1 MASAFHIRLL
11 VVFLARD
18 CIFGNEFDFDLIC
31 LFAVPIAGLRPPLAG
46 PLSKV
51 PSMEKGNHNLHGSL
65 LSFHAVELNLE
76 PPKKPTSISAYIYKY
91 IVYIHVL
98 IYVIAK
104 NVANKNR
111 AGEIHS

>member
-51 PSMEKGNHNLHGSL
+51 PSMGKGGITICMVPFIISC
-65 LSFHAVELNLE
+65 SRIELR
-76 PPKKPTSISAYIYKY
+76 TSKEANVYICIYIYR
-91 IVYIHVL
+91 YIHVL

>member
-31 LFAVPIAGLRPPLAG
+31 LFAVPIAGLRPHLAG

-51 PSMEKGNHNLHGSL
+51 PSMGRGESQFAWFP
-65 LSFHAVELNLE
+65 LSFHAFELNLE
-76 PPKKPTSISAYIYKY
+76 PAKKPTSISAYIYMY
-91 IVYIHVL
+91 IFMF
-98 IYVIAK
+98 
-104 NVANKNR
+104 
-111 AGEIHS
+111 SFMS